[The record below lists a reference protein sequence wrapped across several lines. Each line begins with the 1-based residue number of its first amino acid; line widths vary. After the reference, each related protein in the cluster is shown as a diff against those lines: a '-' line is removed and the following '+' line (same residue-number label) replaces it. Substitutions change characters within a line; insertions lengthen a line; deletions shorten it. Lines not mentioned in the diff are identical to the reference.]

1 LGEKLVW
8 TGLRRG
14 VITKEGVDAGR
25 ERGDREKRVM
35 CETEHTFSLTWIL
48 FSPIESE
55 SEVINLHEKFSLTS
69 GGIEGSKTLSLI
81 TTFNP
86 KKEGRK

>member
-1 LGEKLVW
+1 MLKEKGGE
-8 TGLRRG
+8 
-14 VITKEGVDAGR
+14 
-25 ERGDREKRVM
+25 REKRVM

-48 FSPIESE
+48 FPYIESE
-55 SEVINLHEKFSLTS
+55 SEGIDLNEKFSLTS

>member
-1 LGEKLVW
+1 MLEEKGGEQR
-8 TGLRRG
+8 TS
-14 VITKEGVDAGR
+14 VISRVGR
-25 ERGDREKRVM
+25 
-35 CETEHTFSLTWIL
+35 TFSLTWIL
-48 FSPIESE
+48 FSHIESE
-55 SEVINLHEKFSLTS
+55 SEVIDLNEKFSLNS

>member
-1 LGEKLVW
+1 MLE
-8 TGLRRG
+8 
-14 VITKEGVDAGR
+14 
-25 ERGDREKRVM
+25 ERGGEQEKRVM

-48 FSPIESE
+48 FSHIESK
-55 SEVINLHEKFSLTS
+55 SEEFDLNEKFSLTS